1 MRVHRSAYAG
11 GQSTFSSAAISKARS
26 SPPTPQVLCK
36 NREALSRSRILKGH
50 RDSVITSSR
59 RAPGDESYKGLKSA
73 KRSMSPVVIDFD
85 KVAEVGLK
93 GVRRAAVF
101 MGLGLNAAHDP
112 AFKSYQLSSIQ
123 NVQTKMHMELIPS
136 NVNDDTLAHFKT
148 EFGVW
153 TIANGLREVTERYAV
168 FLDGIH
174 QVCQL
179 IACSKQKL
187 EPAAPEKRDST
198 FRRKGIE
205 YKLQKLD
212 TRFGVKPQY
221 PDYLI
226 SINKARNCLTHR
238 LGKVGSEDCN
248 QGQALEVKW
257 TGMDFQ
263 IELESGKILSANEA
277 FDVML
282 PEPGTAQLKFVER
295 NKSFPIGTF
304 IRFEMHDLAE
314 ICNFMPIPYE

>member
-1 MRVHRSAYAG
+1 M
-11 GQSTFSSAAISKARS
+11 
-26 SPPTPQVLCK
+26 
-36 NREALSRSRILKGH
+36 
-50 RDSVITSSR
+50 
-59 RAPGDESYKGLKSA
+59 DESYKGLSST
-73 KRSMSPVVIDFD
+73 KRFMPPVVIDFD

-136 NVNDDTLAHFKT
+136 NVNDDTLGHFKT
-148 EFGVW
+148 EFGAW
-153 TIANGLREVTERYAV
+153 IIANGLREVTERYAV

-174 QVCQL
+174 QVCQF
-179 IACSKQKL
+179 IACSKQRL
-187 EPAAPEKRDST
+187 EPTAAEKRDST

-212 TRFGVKPQY
+212 LRFGVKPRY
-221 PDYLI
+221 PDFVV

-238 LGKVGSEDCN
+238 LGKVGFEDCN

-263 IELESGKILSANEA
+263 IELESGKILSANE
-277 FDVML
+277 FFGVVL
-282 PEPGTAQLKFVER
+282 PEPGTAQLKFIER
-295 NKSFPIGTF
+295 CKSFPIGTL

-314 ICNFMPIPYE
+314 VCNFMLDSIRAVAGAAVQYARSVGVAIQEKE